1 MMPVMHPL
9 FLRRLIHAA
18 AAVLG
23 LSWAGAAPAQLGTPA
38 VPDPPDKTYTSFD
51 DADVDPAAW
60 RSLGVAAPYRA
71 YLPVAVDLSGRM
83 PRPGDQGDLLS
94 CTAWAMAYAARS
106 YYTATVEGRDLG
118 EPRNVPSP
126 NFVYHLARDRNECGG
141 TNFYTVAE
149 VLKRGS
155 LSLAD
160 YPYSDRCTPP
170 PPPQTVAKASDFR
183 VRAAYVVD
191 HTRIDDMKGQLA
203 RSNPVIVSFHDSPG
217 WHRHRGGAT
226 FADRRLDPDER
237 KNGWHAMTLV
247 GYDDRRQAFRLIN
260 SWGQGWGDQGYA
272 WIDYGVLKDRIRR
285 AAMLDVAK
293 PAPPPP
299 PAPPAPAPAPAP
311 PVAGPPPA
319 PPVPPAPPGPPK
331 PAPPLQLSGLQDL
344 PCARIK
350 AEQAGGRTVL
360 TGYVASAADLET
372 VRRVAAAA
380 PDIVIGEVIVAPWP
394 QCEAL
399 HTLERPLAEADKPK
413 IRVEGAGALRDGDT
427 LRIEIQSP
435 SQIGYLYVAYIQADG
450 TVVSL
455 AEPRG
460 LVPEPTL
467 PGRTLVFGDGQ
478 EGRPKFTITPPFGRE
493 MIVALSARSP
503 LFDAAL
509 PERQTERDYL
519 SALRRALLYKPRPNL
534 PDREVSAAVLSLETR
549 ARQP

>member
-1 MMPVMHPL
+1 MQPN
-9 FLRRLIHAA
+9 FLRGLIR
-18 AAVLG
+18 AVPAIVALFC
-23 LSWAGAAPAQLGTPA
+23 AGAAGAQVGTPV
-38 VPDPPDKTYTSFD
+38 VPDPPERAYTSFD

-60 RSLGVAAPYRA
+60 RSLPLTAPYRA
-71 YLPVAVDLSGRM
+71 YLPVQVDLSGRM

-94 CTAWAMAYAARS
+94 CTAWATAYAARS
-106 YYTATVEGRDLG
+106 YYTATVEGR
-118 EPRNVPSP
+118 EPTERRNVPSP
-126 NFVYHLARDRNECGG
+126 NFVYHLARERDKCAG
-141 TNFYTVAE
+141 TNVYTITE

-155 LSLAD
+155 LSLAE
-160 YPYSDRCTPP
+160 YPYSDRCIPP
-170 PPPQTVAKASDFR
+170 PSPQLAAKANDFR
-183 VRAAYVVD
+183 VRGAVRID
-191 HTRIDDMKGQLA
+191 HGRIDDIKGQLA
-203 RSNPVIVSFHDSPG
+203 RANPVIVSFHDSPG

-226 FADRRLDPDER
+226 FADPRLDPDER
-237 KNGWHAMTLV
+237 KNGWHAMTVV

-272 WIDYGVLKDRIRR
+272 WIDYNVLKGRIRL

-293 PAPPPP
+293 PEPAPPAPPAPPPIAGPPAPPP
-299 PAPPAPAPAPAP
+299 PAPPQPPAPAP
-311 PVAGPPPA
+311 P
-319 PPVPPAPPGPPK
+319 
-331 PAPPLQLSGLQDL
+331 LRLSGLQDL

-350 AEQAGGRTVL
+350 TEQTGGRTVL
-360 TGYVASAADLET
+360 SGYVSSAADLEA
-372 VRRVAAAA
+372 VRRIAAAA
-380 PDIVIGEVIVAPWP
+380 PNTAVGEVIVAPWP

-399 HTLERPLAEADKPK
+399 HTLERPLAEADRPK
-413 IRVEGAGALRDGDT
+413 IKVEGAGVLRDGDT
-427 LRIEIQSP
+427 LRVEIQSP

-455 AEPRG
+455 AEPKG

-478 EGRPKFTITPPFGRE
+478 EGRARFTIGPPYGRE

-519 SALRRALLYKPRPNL
+519 SALRRALVYKPQPNL
-534 PDREVSAAVLSLETR
+534 PDREVSAAVLTLETR